1 MSLLKSA
8 ARILLLAVTGLLSS
22 CIDSREE
29 FWLEADGSGHAEI
42 TCSLPASAAR
52 AQGGETGIREMIAA
66 FLKNTPEITRS
77 SHEVA
82 TEGDRTHVKIRVS
95 FDSALDLMNAA
106 SGPAIKKL
114 PSAASHLAGDVS
126 AKFRGRTLELTRTVF
141 PGKALPGAAFLP
153 ASRFEGYK
161 FVTRLHLPA
170 AATES
175 NATRVE
181 NGGRTLVWET
191 PLATA
196 VHTPPTTRFKMDI
209 PIPWKLVTA
218 ISLPLS
224 LIGGLAFYRLRK
236 SLARRKTAS

>member
-1 MSLLKSA
+1 MKYLNHA
-8 ARILLLAVTGLLSS
+8 VRILLLAVTALLCS

-29 FWLEADGSGHAEI
+29 FWLQADGSGRAEI
-42 TCSLPASAAR
+42 TCTLPAAAAR
-52 AQGGETGIREMIAA
+52 VQGGDAGIREMIAT
-66 FLKNTPEITRS
+66 FLKNTPEITAS
-77 SHEVA
+77 SHEV
-82 TEGDRTHVKIRVS
+82 TTDGNRTQLKIRVS
-95 FDSALDLMNAA
+95 FDSALDLMNVA
-106 SGPAIKKL
+106 SGPAIRNL
-114 PSAASHLAGDVS
+114 PSAASHLAGDVN
-126 AKFRGRTLELTRTVF
+126 AKFRGRTLELTRTIY

-153 ASRFEGYK
+153 ASQFEGYK

-196 VHTPPTTRFKMDI
+196 VHTPPSTRFKMDI

-224 LIGGLAFYRLRK
+224 LICGLAFFRLRK
-236 SLARRKTAS
+236 SIGRRKTTA

>member
-1 MSLLKSA
+1 MKQLKSA
-8 ARILLLAVTGLLSS
+8 ARILLLAVTGMLSS

-29 FWLEADGSGHAEI
+29 FWLQADGSGRAEI
-42 TCSLPASAAR
+42 TCSLPAAAAR
-52 AQGGETGIREMIAA
+52 VQGGETGIREMIAA
-66 FLKNTPEITRS
+66 FLQDTPEITAS
-77 SHEVA
+77 SHEV
-82 TEGDRTHVKIRVS
+82 TTNGDRTHVKIRVS
-95 FDSALDLMNAA
+95 FDSALELMNVA
-106 SGPAIKKL
+106 SGPAIKNL

-126 AKFRGRTLELTRTVF
+126 AEFQGRTLELTRTIF

-153 ASRFEGYK
+153 ASQFEGYR

-191 PLATA
+191 PLAA
-196 VHTPPTTRFKMDI
+196 AIHAPLTTRFKMDI
-209 PIPWKLVTA
+209 PIPWRLVTA

-224 LIGGLAFYRLRK
+224 LVCGLAFFRLRK
-236 SLARRKTAS
+236 SLARRKTTA